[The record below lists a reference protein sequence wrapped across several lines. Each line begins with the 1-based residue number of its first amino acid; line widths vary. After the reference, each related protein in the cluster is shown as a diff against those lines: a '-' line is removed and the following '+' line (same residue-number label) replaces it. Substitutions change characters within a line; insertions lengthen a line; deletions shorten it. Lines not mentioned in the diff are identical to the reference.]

1 MRHFLWHL
9 LHPRS
14 SCAPAQPQTSEITD
28 ASLCRQLLYDS
39 FQNPEQLAQMV
50 RLPAISEEVAEMEQ
64 RAHVARMTNIAPVLP
79 LLLGQS
85 AFMGS
90 ASGLAQ
96 CVATDTLE
104 HLEQVQAALTNVITA
119 SVIASVST
127 AVALGVLEVNMEVSV
142 EQ

>member
-1 MRHFLWHL
+1 MLHFLWHL

-14 SCAPAQPQTSEITD
+14 SCAPPPEVTEITD

-50 RLPAISEEVAEMEQ
+50 QLPAISEEVAEMEQ
-64 RAHVARMTNIAPVLP
+64 RAHIERLTNIAPVLP

-90 ASGLAQ
+90 ASGMAQ

-104 HLEQVQAALTNVITA
+104 HLEPVQAALTNVITA
-119 SVIASVST
+119 SVIAAVST
-127 AVALGVLEVNMEVSV
+127 AVSLGVLEVVKEVCV